1 MTQDTSSVGISVFL
15 KASVTYPQGI
25 AFSAFPDDSDVGI
38 TGNTEI
44 AGSASGVNGELIW
57 WKTASGIEL
66 QVPIIPNT
74 PQEAQLD
81 ILFTA
86 NRASKNRFP
95 AKDIITLVATNPV
108 TGVAKTYT
116 GGIVKNGAV
125 GYQYGGDGRIKTKTY
140 GFVFEDAI

>member
-1 MTQDTSSVGISVFL
+1 MQDTSSIGVMVRL
-15 KASVTYPQGI
+15 TASITYPNGI
-25 AFSAFPDDSDVGI
+25 NFMAFPDDSDIGV

-44 AGSASGVNGELIW
+44 AGNASGVNGDLIW
-57 WKTASGIEL
+57 WKTVNGIET

-74 PQEAQLD
+74 VEESLLD
-81 ILFTA
+81 ALFNA

-95 AKDIITLVATNPV
+95 KKDII
-108 TGVAKTYT
+108 
-116 GGIVKNGAV
+116 GIIKNGAV